1 MATAHTKTLETELHA
16 LLHQMAELTPISG
29 QSIAAESI
37 TAIDTP
43 NDFAHVSTE
52 LLHQVQAMN
61 QRVVQTFTAGVPE
74 RNDQSGE
81 NLIRDA
87 TNSIPMTECE
97 TLTAFVVR
105 LTEKTKQ
112 ESGSTQSPRLNP

>member
-61 QRVVQTFTAGVPE
+61 QRVVQTFRGHYTK
-74 RNDQSGE
+74 RQN
-81 NLIRDA
+81 R
-87 TNSIPMTECE
+87 
-97 TLTAFVVR
+97 TLVDF
-105 LTEKTKQ
+105 L
-112 ESGSTQSPRLNP
+112 